1 MSIHKLLITLAFLSG
16 SIVASH
22 AQDLQSLVNEALE
35 NSPQLKALYLQNKA
49 LNERQQEVI
58 SYPETN
64 ISVGYF
70 ITEPETKTG
79 PQKFK
84 LSFKQMI
91 PWFGTIASRQKLMAT
106 MADTQYQDL
115 LIARRNL
122 IAEVTKT
129 YYQLYEITQKEK
141 IFDENIKLLKTYEEF
156 ALTAVEANKAS
167 AVELLKLQ
175 MRKNDLE
182 ELRKVLDEKQES
194 LENKLNKLL
203 NRKEN
208 QSVQVADH
216 LFIPQQDSIAETQKL
231 LLHPELTKFDKL
243 YQSVRQSELVNRK
256 EALPKIGFGLDY
268 INVAKLPDM
277 NIAHNGRDIFMPMV
291 SLSVPL
297 FQKKNRSVTRQNRW
311 KMQQIEEQKDNRLNE
326 LKTLLQNAVNNL
338 AAARITYSLQ
348 TKNLQ
353 QAEAAEQILYKS
365 YESGTIDF
373 DDVLDIQELQLKF
386 QIKQLSALT
395 SYYLQQ
401 TAINYLTQF

>member
-1 MSIHKLLITLAFLSG
+1 MSIHKLLMTLAFLSG

-35 NSPQLKALYLQNKA
+35 NSPQLKALNLQNKA
-49 LNERQQEVI
+49 LNERQQEVM

-122 IAEVTKT
+122 IAEVTNT

-141 IFDENIKLLKTYEEF
+141 IFDENIKLLKTYEDF

-216 LFIPQQDSIAETQKL
+216 LFIPQQDSITDTQKL

-256 EALPKIGFGLDY
+256 EALPQIGFGLDY

-326 LKTLLQNAVNNL
+326 LKTLLQTAVNNL